1 MAQSPYRPF
10 VPHRS
15 PTRAVPAISSSEFRV
30 ARPFVPGAER
40 ASVEPVRV
48 AVAAESSF
56 EASRSLRS
64 IQDYLDLPSPTA
76 VLAARESSADLASPG
91 VEEADELPPLEHFI
105 DPLPPVGDFAP
116 EASGA
121 YPGAAEIGHDEGTGA
136 GQPPAASASD
146 WADTDWQRYDWRA
159 AAALGESADPDASNA
174 WATTDWEAGT
184 PRAKEARPSASH
196 ALASA
201 LDHIAQQIR
210 DGELG
215 VTGPG
220 TITDPSTIAATLAAL
235 LGIRR

>member
-1 MAQSPYRPF
+1 LTAP
-10 VPHRS
+10 
-15 PTRAVPAISSSEFRV
+15 AVDE
-30 ARPFVPGAER
+30 AE
-40 ASVEPVRV
+40 
-48 AVAAESSF
+48 
-56 EASRSLRS
+56 
-64 IQDYLDLPSPTA
+64 
-76 VLAARESSADLASPG
+76 
-91 VEEADELPPLEHFI
+91 ELPPLEHFM
-105 DPLPPVGDFAP
+105 DPLPPVTDFAP
-116 EASGA
+116 EAGP
-121 YPGAAEIGHDEGTGA
+121 YPKISEFGYEQGTGA
-136 GQPPAASASD
+136 AQPSAPSD

-174 WATTDWEAGT
+174 WATTDWEAGS

>member
-1 MAQSPYRPF
+1 
-10 VPHRS
+10 
-15 PTRAVPAISSSEFRV
+15 
-30 ARPFVPGAER
+30 
-40 ASVEPVRV
+40 
-48 AVAAESSF
+48 
-56 EASRSLRS
+56 
-64 IQDYLDLPSPTA
+64 
-76 VLAARESSADLASPG
+76 
-91 VEEADELPPLEHFI
+91 VEEAEELPPLEHFI

-116 EASGA
+116 EASGS
-121 YPGAAEIGHDEGTGA
+121 YPQASEIGYEQGTGP
-136 GQPPAASASD
+136 GQPPSAPSSD

-159 AAALGESADPDASNA
+159 AAALRESADPNASNA
-174 WATTDWEAGT
+174 WATTDWEAGN
-184 PRAKEARPSASH
+184 PRAKERPSASN